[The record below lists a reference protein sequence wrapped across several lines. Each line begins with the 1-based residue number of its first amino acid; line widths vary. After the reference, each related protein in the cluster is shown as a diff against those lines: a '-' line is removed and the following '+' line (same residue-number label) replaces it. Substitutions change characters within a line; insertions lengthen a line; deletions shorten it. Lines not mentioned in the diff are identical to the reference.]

1 MDKQKAYSTHEI
13 AEAKMLH
20 YYFLRGIDTALETIY
35 YSTFY
40 YAEIYTYIL
49 ITHIIFCKSSQ
60 YPLSVYA
67 GHKLDRILASDHRNL
82 FRKLN

>member
-20 YYFLRGIDTALETIY
+20 YYFLRGIGTALTAIH

-40 YAEIYTYIL
+40 YAEIYT
-49 ITHIIFCKSSQ
+49 
-60 YPLSVYA
+60 
-67 GHKLDRILASDHRNL
+67 
-82 FRKLN
+82 